1 MPLLIL
7 RLMYKGVF
15 MQAFLYRCEV
25 VREGKRRFFQMEKYL
40 DIKVVRCA
48 GCRCGKQP
56 KLRMW
61 LTVLRVPASNHG
73 ISLSSKCN
81 HMLCP
86 PLRDKFQASAYP
98 TTSDDSETKPENK
111 ATRFIL
117 SRSIGLLGCWICQTY
132 LADSSTKK

>member
-15 MQAFLYRCEV
+15 MQAFLCPCEV

-40 DIKVVRCA
+40 DVKVVWCA

-61 LTVLRVPASNHG
+61 LSGLCVPAWNHG
-73 ISLSSKCN
+73 ISLSIKCN
-81 HMLCP
+81 HMLYP
-86 PLRDKFQASAYP
+86 PRRDKLQASTYP
-98 TTSDDSETKPENK
+98 TTSDDSETKPESK

-132 LADSSTKK
+132 LADISTKR